1 MPTTSETAGRATAA
15 EEDNI
20 DAFDGIYDSLRSGEA
35 TGEEAVATT
44 LHAFTDLLRA
54 TVPMALSQPAR
65 FVDLSFEVVQQTI
78 NFERRFVYEVV
89 SGFQRVVTESLAD
102 VEVDQAF
109 KGQNGRGADQRS
121 RSAARRAA

>member
-1 MPTTSETAGRATAA
+1 MPTASDTAGRATAA
-15 EEDNI
+15 EEDTT
-20 DAFDGIYDSLRSGEA
+20 DAFDGIYHSLRLGEE

-89 SGFQRVVTESLAD
+89 SGFQRVMTESWAD

-109 KGQNGRGADQRS
+109 KSQNGRGADQRS
-121 RSAARRAA
+121 RTARRAA